1 MKKIIS
7 VVIPTYNEEDNIEY
21 AYEELKK
28 IFRKIPKYDYEFI
41 FVDNF
46 SGDHSRD
53 LIRKIANKDDR
64 VTAIFMSRNFTSEYS
79 SQAAMKQA
87 IGDAVTVVDCDLQ
100 DPPDIIPQFI
110 AEWEKGYQVV
120 IGVRDKINDTFVMS
134 AIRKLFYIIFKKFA
148 NIEMPINAGS
158 FCLLDRKVMDVINNL
173 PERNRFFRGLRAW
186 VGFRIAKVNYERK
199 ARQFG
204 ESKNRIR
211 DYLGDAQRGLLG
223 FSFIPLNIMTS
234 LGLLLVIFSFIFII
248 GYLFLVFFYGN
259 PVNASIPILLAII
272 FFGGVQTLAIS
283 IVGKY
288 IQIIFEEVKGRPTY
302 IIDEIINDH
311 QKSIIYKSP
320 KLLYQS

>member
-7 VVIPTYNEEDNIEY
+7 VIVPTFNEEENIEF
-21 AYEELKK
+21 AYRELIK
-28 IFRKIPKYDYEFI
+28 IFRQIPQYDYEII

-46 SGDHSRD
+46 SSDNSKD
-53 LIRKIANKDDR
+53 LLRKIANKDKK

-79 SQAAMKQA
+79 SQAAMKHT

-100 DPPDIIPQFI
+100 DPPEVILQFI
-110 AEWEKGYQVV
+110 SEWEKGYQVV
-120 IGVRDKINDTFVMS
+120 IGIRDKINDTFIMTIV
-134 AIRKLFYIIFKKFA
+134 RKLFYIIFKKFA

-158 FCLLDRKVMDVINNL
+158 FCLLDRKVMDVINSF
-173 PERNRFFRGLRAW
+173 PEKNRFFRGLRAW
-186 VGFRIAKVNYERK
+186 VGFKVAKVNYERK
-199 ARQFG
+199 ARKFG

-223 FSFIPLNIMTS
+223 FSFIPLDIITS
-234 LGLLLVIFSFIFII
+234 LGLLLVFFSFIFII

-259 PVNASIPILLAII
+259 PINASIPILTSIV
-272 FFGGVQTLAIS
+272 FFGGIQMMAIS

-288 IQIIFEEVKGRPTY
+288 IQIIFEEVKNRPTY

-311 QKSIIYKSP
+311 QKV
-320 KLLYQS
+320 

>member
-7 VVIPTYNEEDNIEY
+7 VIVPTFNEEENIEF
-21 AYEELKK
+21 AYRELIK
-28 IFRKIPKYDYEFI
+28 IFRQIPQYDYEII

-46 SGDHSRD
+46 SSDNSKD
-53 LIRKIANKDDR
+53 LLRKIANKDKK

-79 SQAAMKQA
+79 SQAAMKHT

-100 DPPDIIPQFI
+100 DPPEVILQFI
-110 AEWEKGYQVV
+110 SEWEKGYQVV
-120 IGVRDKINDTFVMS
+120 IGIRDKINDTFIMTIV
-134 AIRKLFYIIFKKFA
+134 RKLFYIIFKKFA

-158 FCLLDRKVMDVINNL
+158 FCLLDRKVMDVINSF
-173 PERNRFFRGLRAW
+173 PEKNRFFRGLRAW
-186 VGFRIAKVNYERK
+186 VGFKVAKVNYERK
-199 ARQFG
+199 ARKFG

-223 FSFIPLNIMTS
+223 FSFIPLDIITS
-234 LGLLLVIFSFIFII
+234 LGLLLVFFSFIFII

-259 PVNASIPILLAII
+259 PINASIPILTSIV
-272 FFGGVQTLAIS
+272 FFGGIQMMAIS

-288 IQIIFEEVKGRPTY
+288 IQIIFEEVKNRPTY

-311 QKSIIYKSP
+311 HQA
-320 KLLYQS
+320 